1 MSEEMKTIVGPMR
14 WMKVIVMAIAFHLSP
29 VTASAQVGEYRNEL
43 AVGINGGVSMSRV
56 DFMPEVPQDFLMG
69 PTLGITLRYTGEK
82 YFSSICAIV
91 AEVNYAQMG
100 WKQRIWDISD
110 QPVVNPTTNE
120 AEAYSRKINY
130 LQVPFFARLGW
141 GRERQGVQAYF
152 QVGPQLGFVMSENT
166 EVNYD
171 LASPYISKRTS
182 KTVRQETMPIE
193 KKFDYGIAAG
203 VGVELSLRRLGH
215 LLVEGRYY
223 FGLGNIY
230 GNSKRD
236 YFAKS
241 PYQGITI
248 KATYLFDIVKSK
260 NDKIK

>member
-1 MSEEMKTIVGPMR
+1 MNIKMKTIVRPMW
-14 WMKVIVMAIAFHLSP
+14 WMKGIAALIAYHLSLI
-29 VTASAQVGEYRNEL
+29 TASAQIGEYRNEL
-43 AVGINGGVSMSRV
+43 AVGVNGGVSMSRV

-69 PTLGITLRYTGEK
+69 PTLGITVRYTGEK
-82 YFSSICAIV
+82 YFKSICAIV

-110 QPVVNPTTNE
+110 QPVVNPATNE

-130 LQVPFFARLGW
+130 LQVPVFARLGW
-141 GRERQGVQAYF
+141 GRERQGLQAYF
-152 QVGPQLGFVMSENT
+152 QVGPQLGFMISEST
-166 EVNYD
+166 EANYD
-171 LASPYISKRTS
+171 LGSPYISKRTS

-203 VGVELSLRRLGH
+203 LGVELSLRRLGH

-241 PYQGITI
+241 PYQGITV

-260 NDKIK
+260 NDKVK